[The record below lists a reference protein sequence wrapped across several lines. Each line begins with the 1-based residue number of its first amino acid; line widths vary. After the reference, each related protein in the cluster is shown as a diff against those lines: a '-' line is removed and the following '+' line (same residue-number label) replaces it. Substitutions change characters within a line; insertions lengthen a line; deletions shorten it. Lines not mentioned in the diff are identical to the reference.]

1 MYLLLSGEGPTDM
14 GEGRIALPVCE
25 GSDFLPGPMAVIVDR
40 ICAAS
45 LGYSVLPDHCGFVA
59 KIEVARQTRQL
70 RTSKKQLG
78 LPGRKRPKETR
89 YFFNNARALARLAQ
103 EKSQSLNDH
112 VIAVLFRDADGT
124 ASGGRGVWEQKRQ
137 SMLDGF
143 REEGFD
149 AGVPMLPKPKS
160 EAWLICAW
168 KKDPYRGCETLEE
181 RSGNDS
187 SPNNLKDELQGL
199 LEDKLTPEV
208 LREKIDQ
215 SFDLEKIRMPSFK
228 AFRDRLEEVIG

>member
-1 MYLLLSGEGPTDM
+1 MYLLLSGEGPTDI

-45 LGYSVLPDHCGFVA
+45 LGYSLLSDHCGFVS
-59 KIEVARQTRQL
+59 KTEVARQAQQL

-89 YFFNNARALARLAQ
+89 YFFNNARALARLAK
-103 EKSQSLNDH
+103 EKSQRRNDN

-149 AGVPMLPKPKS
+149 AGVPMLPRPKS
-160 EAWLICAW
+160 EAWLICAF
-168 KKDPYRGCETLEE
+168 KNHPYISCETLED
-181 RSGNDS
+181 RSGNDN
-187 SPNNLKDELQGL
+187 SPNNLKHELQRL
-199 LEDKLTPEV
+199 LEVELKPEV
-208 LREKIDQ
+208 LREKVEE
-215 SFDLEKIRMPSFK
+215 SFDIERIRMPGFK
-228 AFRDRLEEVIG
+228 AFRQRLEEVIR